1 MAYSLRLAAVFT
13 FHDSRLPIHDMNERN
28 KSLDALRGFA
38 ILAMVLSSSI
48 AFGILPAWMYHA
60 QTPPPAHAFD
70 PRLPGITWV
79 DLVFPFFLFSMGAA
93 IPLALRK
100 KVKEGKGT
108 GAVLYTALRRYAG
121 LVFFALFTVHVR
133 SGMIS
138 AEPAVGDYLLSILS
152 FVLLCFQ
159 WYSPAGTKH
168 TTRWMIIKAM
178 AFLGA
183 GCLLFALPFKD
194 GKGFSLYRS
203 DIIII
208 VLANMALFGTITWW
222 FTQNKPWVR
231 IGILPFVMAII
242 LGAKAPGSWNE
253 MVLQWSP
260 AGWMYKFYYLK
271 YLFIIIP
278 GTLAGDWLVAAAS
291 LQKAGQPAVPAAT
304 VKIIAAISVVIIA
317 ANVILLFGR
326 HTTIDLLLTV
336 CCCAACYFIL
346 HQIHHQ
352 QPSLEHRFFT
362 AGAYLLL
369 LGLFFE
375 AWEGGIKK
383 DPSTFSYY
391 FVTAG
396 LAFFMLLAFQGLQL
410 TGVGRRLVDYFS
422 YNGKNPMVAYV
433 AGNLLLLPLLHLS
446 GGYALY
452 TGMQKNI
459 TGGVLSGLLFTGIV
473 SVITVVFTKKGW
485 QWKT

>member
-1 MAYSLRLAAVFT
+1 
-13 FHDSRLPIHDMNERN
+13 MNQRN

-60 QTPPPAHAFD
+60 QTPPPAHVFN
-70 PRLPGITWV
+70 PELPGITWV

-100 KVKEGKGT
+100 KVKEGKGI
-108 GAVLYTALRRYAG
+108 GAVLYTAIRRYAG
-121 LVFFALFTVHVR
+121 LVFFALFTLHAR
-133 SGMIS
+133 SSVMS
-138 AEPAVGDYLLSILS
+138 SEPTVLEYLLSILS
-152 FVLLCFQ
+152 FVLLLFK
-159 WYSPAGTKH
+159 WYSPAGTQHK
-168 TTRWMIIKAM
+168 TRWMIIKAV
-178 AFLGA
+178 AFSGA
-183 GCLLFALPFKD
+183 ACLLFALPFKD
-194 GKGFSLYRS
+194 GKGFSFYRS
-203 DIIII
+203 DIIIM
-208 VLANMALFGTITWW
+208 VLANMALFGTICWW
-222 FTQNKPWVR
+222 FTQNKPWLR
-231 IGILPFVMAII
+231 IGILPFLMAMI
-242 LGAKAPGSWNE
+242 LGAKTPGSWNE
-253 MVLQWSP
+253 MVFQWSP
-260 AGWMYKFYYLK
+260 ADWMYKFYYLK

-291 LQKAGQPAVPAAT
+291 QQKTGEEALPAAT

-326 HTTIDLLLTV
+326 HTTINLLLTV
-336 CCCAACYFIL
+336 CYCAACYFIL
-346 HQIHHQ
+346 HQIRHE
-352 QPSLEHRFFT
+352 QPSLLHRFFT
-362 AGAYLLL
+362 AGACLLL

-396 LAFFMLLAFQGLQL
+396 LAFFMLMAFHGLQL
-410 TGVGRRLVDYFS
+410 TNAGRRITEFFS

-433 AGNLLLLPLLHLS
+433 AGNLLLLPLLHLT

-452 TGMQKNI
+452 VGMQKNI
-459 TGGVLSGLLFTGIV
+459 VGGVLSGLLFTGIV
-473 SVITVVFTKKGW
+473 SIITVFFTKKGW
-485 QWKT
+485 LWKT

>member
-1 MAYSLRLAAVFT
+1 M
-13 FHDSRLPIHDMNERN
+13 ERN

-60 QTPPPAHAFD
+60 QEPPPAHAFN
-70 PRLPGITWV
+70 PELPGITWV

-100 KVKEGKGT
+100 KVKEGKGM
-108 GAVLYTALRRYAG
+108 GAVLYTAIRRYAG
-121 LVFFALFTVHVR
+121 LVFFALFTVHAR
-133 SGMIS
+133 SGVMS
-138 AEPAVGDYLLSILS
+138 NEPTVREYALSVLS
-152 FVLLCFQ
+152 FVLLFFQ
-159 WYSPAGTKH
+159 WYNPAGTQHK
-168 TTRWMIIKAM
+168 TRWMIIKTV
-178 AFLGA
+178 AFIGA
-183 GCLLFALPFKD
+183 GGLLFILPFKD
-194 GKGFSLYRS
+194 GKGFSLYRT

-208 VLANMALFGTITWW
+208 VLANMALFGTVIWW
-222 FTQNKPWVR
+222 FTQNKPWLR
-231 IGILPFVMAII
+231 IGILPFLMAII
-242 LGAKAPGSWNE
+242 LGAKTPGSWNE
-253 MVLQWSP
+253 MVFQWSP
-260 AGWMYKFYYLK
+260 ADWMYKFYYLK

-278 GTLAGDWLVAAAS
+278 GTLAGDWFVAAAS
-291 LQKAGQPAVPAAT
+291 VKKAGVEEVPRAT
-304 VKIIAAISVVIIA
+304 IKIIAAISVVIIA

-326 HTTIDLLLTV
+326 HTTINLLLTV

-346 HQIHHQ
+346 HQIRHE
-352 QPSLEHRFFT
+352 QPSLVHRFFT

-396 LAFFMLLAFQGLQL
+396 LAFFMLLAFHGLQL
-410 TGVGRRLVDYFS
+410 TKVGNRITGFFS

-433 AGNLLLLPLLHLS
+433 TGNLLLLPLLHLS

-452 TGMQKNI
+452 VGMQNNAV
-459 TGGVLSGLLFTGIV
+459 GGVLSGLLFTGIV
-473 SVITVVFTKKGW
+473 SIITVLFTKKGW

>member
-1 MAYSLRLAAVFT
+1 
-13 FHDSRLPIHDMNERN
+13 MNERN

-60 QTPPPAHAFD
+60 QEPPPVHAFN
-70 PRLPGITWV
+70 PELPGITWV

-93 IPLALRK
+93 IPLALQK
-100 KVKEGKGT
+100 KVKEGKGA
-108 GAVLYTALRRYAG
+108 GAVLYMAIRRYAG
-121 LVFFALFTVHVR
+121 LVFFALFTVHAR
-133 SGMIS
+133 SGVMRN
-138 AEPAVGDYLLSILS
+138 EPTALEYVLSVLS
-152 FVLLCFQ
+152 FVLLFFQ
-159 WYSPAGTKH
+159 WYSAAGTQHK
-168 TTRWMIIKAM
+168 TRWRIIKAV

-208 VLANMALFGTITWW
+208 VLANMALFGAIIWW
-222 FTQNKPWVR
+222 FTKSSPWLR
-231 IGILPFVMAII
+231 MGILPFLMAII
-242 LGAKAPGSWNE
+242 LGAKMQSSWNE
-253 MVLQWSP
+253 MVFQWSP

-271 YLFIIIP
+271 YLFIILP
-278 GTLAGDWLVAAAS
+278 GTLAGDWLVAAAN
-291 LQKAGQPAVPAAT
+291 KKKTGAVALPSKT
-304 VKIIAAISVVIIA
+304 IKIIAAISVVIIA

-326 HTTIDLLLTV
+326 HTTINLVLTA

-346 HQIHHQ
+346 HQIHHE
-352 QPSLEHRFFT
+352 QPSLLHRFFT

-396 LAFFMLLAFQGLQL
+396 LAFFMLMAFQGLPL
-410 TGVGRRLVDYFS
+410 TKVGSRVTAFFS

-452 TGMQKNI
+452 TGMQKTI
-459 TGGVLSGLLFTGIV
+459 VGGVLSGLLFTGIV
-473 SVITVVFTKKGW
+473 SIITVLFTKKGW
-485 QWKT
+485 LWKT